1 MEQDIIVGFQTTSE
15 ISNALDKIAEDEK
28 KSVSEVVNNIIN
40 RYLKD
45 GDELKWTKQNHRR
58 FERKKVDLTGYIGD
72 PRWQRQDFKAVT
84 ILDISIGGIK
94 FAFPKGTKLGIEKDS
109 ETHKF
114 IIIFRLPNHPWPINV
129 QIAPQRIFEST
140 EDVQV
145 GAALVNPDFNAYS
158 VLQQYMI

>member
-1 MEQDIIVGFQTTSE
+1 MEKDTTVCFQTTLR
-15 ISNALDKIAEDEK
+15 INHALEKIAENEK
-28 KSVSEVVNNIIN
+28 LSVSEVVNNIIN

-45 GDELKWTKQNHRR
+45 NKKFQETRQNHRR
-58 FERKKVDLTGYIGD
+58 FERKTVDLPAYIGD
-72 PRWQRQDFKAVT
+72 PRWHRQDFKAVT

-94 FAFPKGTKLGIEKDS
+94 FALPKGTKLGVRRDGDK
-109 ETHKF
+109 HKF
-114 IIIFRLPNHPWPINV
+114 IIIFRLPNHRWPINV
-129 QIAPQRIFEST
+129 QIAPLRIFESN